1 MRPQLGLPLGPQLEV
16 VVDRGHLP
24 VEQEVGERGSAARS
38 SRRSSSTS
46 TSARR
51 RSWNVRYHSRS
62 QWVWGTTFTRCG
74 RVTALG
80 GEKPAPGHRGMRI
93 WWIRRR
99 RVPSWWGRSTEAGRP
114 GARDHHT
121 HDRSITMRRAV
132 LAGVGAAVGLA
143 VAACGPPAPPPVVI
157 GPPPA
162 PPAAVQA
169 RWSMNETTGR
179 VMKDSVKPP
188 HDGADRAR
196 RRHRAA
202 ACTTSRAGPM
212 WSTAT
217 ATSPARHPGRRQR
230 RLGARHRPPA
240 GAARTPRS
248 RSTASSGPAWP
259 PPARCPTPRRAP
271 ATTSCR
277 RPGPPTWA
285 ASGRSRSGASA
296 TAWATCCA
304 PSVTAATCVTAE
316 SADPRRRRQLA
327 HLRLPAQRQRLVG
340 RRGRRRRQRR
350 RHHPRLASHP
360 VERFSTAV
368 TIGKKPGSTDPSD
381 SFSGWLDELNISA
394 G

>member
-1 MRPQLGLPLGPQLEV
+1 MSA
-16 VVDRGHLP
+16 
-24 VEQEVGERGSAARS
+24 GSAARS

-62 QWVWGTTFTRCG
+62 QCVWGTTFTRCG

-80 GEKPAPGHRGMRI
+80 GEKPAPGHGGMPI

-169 RWSMNETTGR
+169 KWSMNETTGR

-188 HDGADRAR
+188 HDGTIGPAVAM
-196 RRHRAA
+196 AA
-202 ACTTSRAGPM
+202 ASTTSPAGPA

-217 ATSPARHPGRRQR
+217 ATSPARRS
-230 RLGARHRPPA
+230 RPP
-240 GAARTPRS
+240 
-248 RSTASSGPAWP
+248 TASS
-259 PPARCPTPRRAP
+259 RCPTPATSSSRSNAAFSVDGDHPDPPGRHRRA
-271 ATTSCR
+271 AQR
-277 RPGPPTWA
+277 RAGHRLQRRAEGAGPPTSV

-296 TAWATCCA
+296 TASAICCA
-304 PSVTAATCVTAE
+304 PSVTAATC
-316 SADPRRRRQLA
+316 
-327 HLRLPAQRQRLVG
+327 
-340 RRGRRRRQRR
+340 
-350 RHHPRLASHP
+350 
-360 VERFSTAV
+360 
-368 TIGKKPGSTDPSD
+368 
-381 SFSGWLDELNISA
+381 
-394 G
+394 